1 MNDSVNWLKTTT
13 TDKHRIRPRCACI
26 VYTAHTAY
34 STMNASSSLSS
45 SLAVPGLIIK
55 QIFQHWYNRPR
66 CYVYTRELTW
76 SLIRSLDSAL
86 IQNRVSASITGCWV
100 GCKLFGGSAY
110 IHVETPL
117 LCVCMLGEIVKN
129 GGEWWGMVER
139 GSIPLQ
145 LSLSRPQ
152 ATKILPAL
160 FCILGL
166 GFWTI
171 CPKASHFIALF
182 NTFWHFCQLLTP
194 L

>member
-129 GGEWWGMVER
+129 GGEWWGEGVYHCSLASLDLKPPKSCLHYSASSVW
-139 GSIPLQ
+139 GSEPYARKRHTL
-145 LSLSRPQ
+145 LHFS
-152 ATKILPAL
+152 TL
-160 FCILGL
+160 FD
-166 GFWTI
+166 
-171 CPKASHFIALF
+171 
-182 NTFWHFCQLLTP
+182 TFVNS
-194 L
+194 